1 MTEKKY
7 IDPTLKKQS
16 NEGKEYNPLAMTK
29 RRGRPKKG
37 EGKTPAKPAHVV
49 SKHVR
54 FTEKQW
60 KTMEKIMVKN
70 QAINF
75 SEYARI
81 SCFKLRPVIIDTDDF
96 TELRKARRDIIN
108 YINATSEKNLT
119 EEQRKELFS
128 NMNVLEDWGEHLKKV
143 VLQIDRL
150 IDRIHNKIIIKDPGD
165 DESSKEEYKEEL
177 V

>member
-1 MTEKKY
+1 M
-7 IDPTLKKQS
+7 
-16 NEGKEYNPLAMTK
+16 
-29 RRGRPKKG
+29 
-37 EGKTPAKPAHVV
+37 
-49 SKHVR
+49 
-54 FTEKQW
+54 
-60 KTMEKIMVKN
+60 
-70 QAINF
+70 NF
-75 SEYARI
+75 I
-81 SCFKLRPVIIDTDDF
+81 VIIDTDDF

-119 EEQRKELFS
+119 EEQRKELFR